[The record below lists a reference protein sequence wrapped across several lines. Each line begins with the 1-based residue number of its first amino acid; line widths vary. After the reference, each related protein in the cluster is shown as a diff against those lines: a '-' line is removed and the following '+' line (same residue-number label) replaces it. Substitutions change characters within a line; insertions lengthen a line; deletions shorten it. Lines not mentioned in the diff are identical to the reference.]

1 MDPQRYQERSG
12 IQLASGH
19 RHCQSQEIVAC
30 HGGQGLLHKDYIEQ
44 FLRVHQIDVFNL
56 PFQGAPRL
64 QSPEVMLRLNVMA
77 FFVTCSWTSKSPA
90 AIASGYAEAADIFGF
105 FVL

>member
-19 RHCQSQEIVAC
+19 HHCQSQEIVAC
-30 HGGQGLLHKDYIEQ
+30 HGGQGLLHK
-44 FLRVHQIDVFNL
+44 VHQIDVFNL

-77 FFVTCSWTSKSPA
+77 FFVTCS
-90 AIASGYAEAADIFGF
+90 
-105 FVL
+105 